1 MIHMVIKIDLTGKTF
16 ARVRV
21 LSQAETRNSSIHW
34 NCVCECGR
42 EFVTSGASLRSGRTK
57 SCGCYVL
64 EVLKTNKLS
73 HGHIVGGKPSP
84 TYNSWLAMKKRCL
97 NPNQKGYNHYG
108 GRGVVIHTEWITSFA
123 QFLADMGDRPA
134 GMTLDRIDCN
144 GNYEPTNCKW
154 STISEQNANQRRW
167 KR

>member
-1 MIHMVIKIDLTGKTF
+1 MIHMGIAKDFTGEKFGLLTANRRVGKNAQRVSLWECICDCGKTTT
-16 ARVRV
+16 VPGSN
-21 LSQAETRNSSIHW
+21 LGSGHTR
-34 NCVCECGR
+34 
-42 EFVTSGASLRSGRTK
+42 
-57 SCGCYVL
+57 SCGCL
-64 EVLKTNKLS
+64 RLKANTT
-73 HGHIVGGKPSP
+73 HGHGGAKTSP

-108 GRGVVIHTEWITSFA
+108 GRGITIHTEWITSFA

-144 GNYEPTNCKW
+144 GNYEPANCKW

>member
-1 MIHMVIKIDLTGKTF
+1 MVHMGIAKDFTGEKFGLLTAIRRVGKNAQRVSLWECICDCGKTTT
-16 ARVRV
+16 VSGSN
-21 LSQAETRNSSIHW
+21 LGSGHTR
-34 NCVCECGR
+34 
-42 EFVTSGASLRSGRTK
+42 
-57 SCGCYVL
+57 SCGCL
-64 EVLKTNKLS
+64 RLKANTT
-73 HGHIVGGKPSP
+73 HGHGGAKTST

-108 GRGVVIHTEWITSFA
+108 GRGITIHAEWITSFDK
-123 QFLADMGDRPA
+123 FLADMGDRPA

-144 GNYEPTNCKW
+144 GNYEPENCKW